1 MIADTTDWLAQDDTL
16 LDALRDGGPMNLP
29 RAYEVM
35 ERFDIDGIVVGDP
48 LNVYHMLGYWPQIGT
63 TRLGQPPTTFAILS
77 RDQRQKPAIVTSHF
91 IYYYTFAD
99 GGARSGMQSYL
110 FVEAGDDGDPG
121 ALGVRHGMFADR
133 GTDPRSDVEL
143 RRDIGTDAVLAFEPL
158 LHDAGGALTRALKA
172 MGLWNGRV
180 AFDHPVIAEVCER
193 HDRPGTLAPADNI
206 LRWIRIAKSPLELA
220 LMRRGAGANAAA
232 VNAVVAQ
239 LREGASYHQVRNL
252 FGVESA
258 KRGNRS
264 VFMTVD
270 RVSSDLPT
278 GDRIRDGQSLFL
290 DGVGHFQNYHGDYAR
305 TVFVGEPAPA
315 ARRAAAA
322 AVLGWEAI
330 REQLRPGLDYAEI
343 AALGYAALKKAGVAD
358 MIGFGPHSVGLM
370 HSDEPG
376 LEAGGFYK
384 KHNLTLE
391 PGMVISVDCPVVE
404 VGIGGSIHIE
414 DLVVITADGCEPIHA
429 IGDHVITV

>member
-1 MIADTTDWLAQDDTL
+1 MIADTTDWLAQDDAL
-16 LDALRDGGPMNLP
+16 LDALREGGPMNLP

-35 ERFDIDGIVVGDP
+35 DRFDVDGIVVGDP
-48 LNVYHMLGYWPQIGT
+48 LNVFHMLGYWPQIGT

-99 GGARSGMQSYL
+99 GGARAGIQSYL
-110 FVEAGDDGDPG
+110 FAEAGDAGVADAPG
-121 ALGVRHGMFADR
+121 TLYGMFGDR
-133 GTDPRSDVEL
+133 GTDPLSEVER
-143 RRDIGTDAVLAFEPL
+143 RRDAQTDTVLATEPL

-172 MGLWNGRV
+172 MGLWKGRI
-180 AFDHPVIAEVCER
+180 AFDHAVIAEVCER
-193 HDRPGTLAPADNI
+193 HDRPGDMVAADNM

-232 VNAVVAQ
+232 VNAVVGQ

-278 GDRIRDGQSLFL
+278 GDRIRDGQALFL

-305 TVFVGEPAPA
+305 TVFVGEPSLA
-315 ARRAAAA
+315 ARRGAA
-322 AVLGWEAI
+322 AVTLGWQAI
-330 REQLRPGLDYAEI
+330 REQLRPGLNYAEI
-343 AALGYAALKKAGVAD
+343 TAIGHAALRKAGVAD
-358 MIGFGPHSVGLM
+358 KIGFGPHSVGLM

-376 LEAGGFYK
+376 VEAGGFYQ

-391 PGMVISVDCPVVE
+391 PGMVLSVDCPVVE

-429 IGDHVITV
+429 VGDHVITV